1 MPMLINQI
9 SMSRNGFNAMH
20 RSPLSTPHIPEL
32 TLRLSESDLQALPQQ
47 SSFQVSLPTRILVM
61 GTAGETLTEP
71 DSGY

>member
-1 MPMLINQI
+1 MP
-9 SMSRNGFNAMH
+9 RTAPP
-20 RSPLSTPHIPEL
+20 SPPPHIPGL

-61 GTAGETLTEP
+61 GTAGEMLAKP

>member
-1 MPMLINQI
+1 MPCT
-9 SMSRNGFNAMH
+9 A
-20 RSPLSTPHIPEL
+20 PPPTPHIPEL

-61 GTAGETLTEP
+61 GTAGETLAEP